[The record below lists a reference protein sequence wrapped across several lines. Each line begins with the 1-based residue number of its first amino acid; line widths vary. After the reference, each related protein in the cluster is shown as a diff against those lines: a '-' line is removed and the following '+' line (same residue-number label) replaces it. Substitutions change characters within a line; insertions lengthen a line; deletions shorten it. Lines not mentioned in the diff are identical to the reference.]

1 MVRNYSFVRH
11 VCLVKGNSS
20 VRMSLPVPEAENASN
35 LLETFTHGEGNDL
48 YLRKQPYPVYYADVG
63 QFGEL
68 LGFPGDLS
76 CTLEEHMTFILS
88 LFFCLSVFYYRE
100 VLAMTLKGE
109 IIFST

>member
-1 MVRNYSFVRH
+1 M
-11 VCLVKGNSS
+11 
-20 VRMSLPVPEAENASN
+20 
-35 LLETFTHGEGNDL
+35 
-48 YLRKQPYPVYYADVG
+48 G

-109 IIFST
+109 IIFLPDAGLSLLVESLTGAAI